1 MQRHYE
7 SHPASA
13 ATENMHPFPPKD
25 KINRDLMLL
34 LHSESPPITIPVV
47 KSVVTSAVP
56 IRSNVKKKSLKAGGR
71 TERMQ

>member
-1 MQRHYE
+1 MQHKKSR
-7 SHPASA
+7 PARA
-13 ATENMHPFPPKD
+13 ATENMHTCPPQD
-25 KINRDLMLL
+25 KIIRNLMLL
-34 LHSESPPITIPVV
+34 LHAESPPITIPVV